1 MAGSLQA
8 LLGSVANPDLAALR
22 FEQLMQSLGLYGQF
36 HQLGMALLTLFAL
49 AEVYRIWF
57 GGAGGER
64 ELALLGVKIAVV
76 AYLITGAPSPIEQ
89 LAKAAYRPFAELGN
103 TIASQGGGQAYN
115 DLLGLLGQSLG
126 VGPQFGFFDVLGS
139 ILGNPSNLINAVMW
153 ALLWVLFLVVF
164 AVVLALYV
172 FAVLGSRIFLV
183 IAILAAPLLLPMMLW
198 RPVAN
203 FMSRWVGVV
212 LHAMFMP
219 LIGAL
224 TLYAALELGMLAPLQ
239 AWASCVAP
247 GSPGTQCAGG
257 MIGGVISAI
266 IGGLVAVF
274 LMLSVDRVVT
284 GFLGAAEVT
293 ASGLLAARWAA
304 SAAGA
309 PVRALQ
315 AAGATQARQS
325 AQDARAMRVREELVT
340 TQDLGGG
347 TVRRTTMPIATP
359 QA

>member
-1 MAGSLQA
+1 MPGSLQA
-8 LLGSVANPDLAALR
+8 LLGSVANPDQAAAQ

-36 HQLGMALLTLFAL
+36 HVLGMALLALFAL
-49 AEVYRIWF
+49 AEVYRIWV
-57 GGAGGER
+57 GGGER
-64 ELALLGVKIAVV
+64 ELGMLAVKIAVV

-89 LAKAAYRPFAELGN
+89 LAKAAYRPFADLGN

-153 ALLWVLFLVVF
+153 ALLWVLFMLVF
-164 AVVLALYV
+164 AAVLALYV

-183 IAILAAPLLLPMMLW
+183 IAILLAPLIFPMMLW
-198 RPVAN
+198 RPVAT

-247 GSPGTQCAGG
+247 GTPGSQCVGG

-266 IGGLVAVF
+266 IGGLVAIF

-284 GFLGAAEVT
+284 GFIGAAEVT
-293 ASGLLAARWAA
+293 AAGIMAARWAA
-304 SAAGA
+304 GAAGA
-309 PVRALQ
+309 PVRAMQ
-315 AAGATQARQS
+315 AGSATRARE
-325 AQDARAMRVREELVT
+325 AARDARAMRPREELVT

-347 TVRRTTMPIATP
+347 TIRRTTTPIATP